1 MNTTLRARL
10 AAHESWAN
18 TSDRSARTAPARQA
32 ARDRF
37 IRLARERYGDLA
49 PAELQKRAEH
59 LRKAHYTRMAI
70 ASAEARRR
78 GQSS

>member
-37 IRLARERYGDLA
+37 IRLARERYGDL
-49 PAELQKRAEH
+49 PLAELQKRAEH

-78 GQSS
+78 GQLS